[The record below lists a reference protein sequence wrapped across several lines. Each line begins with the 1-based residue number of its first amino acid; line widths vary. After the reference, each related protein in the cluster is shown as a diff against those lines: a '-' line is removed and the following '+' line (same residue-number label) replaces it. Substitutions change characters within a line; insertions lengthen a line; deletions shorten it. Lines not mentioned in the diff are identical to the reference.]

1 MSQKTEFC
9 HNPSQ
14 HLPGLHPD
22 QPVHAEMAALG
33 SAVPGIAVFTLISKE
48 GRNNVKYQELDR
60 SGLLKEQEMCR
71 KEYDMLKTRGLKLDM
86 SRGKPGKEQLDL
98 VSGILT
104 ILAEPDECLADD
116 MDVRNYGALS
126 GLPSAKALF
135 ADILG
140 CRPEECFVG
149 GNASLNLMYDT
160 ISKAY
165 THGLLHSEKPWGQ
178 LEKVKFLCPA
188 PGYDRH
194 FRVTESF
201 GAELITVRMT
211 STGPDMDQVEELVK
225 DPDVKGIWCV
235 PKYSNP
241 DGIIYSDETI
251 RRFAQLKPAAPDFVI
266 MWDNAYCVHEF
277 EGDFVP
283 FPDILTL
290 CREAGNPDMVFE
302 YASTSKITFP
312 GAGISVMAASEA
324 NQKYMQKLMGV
335 QTIGFDKVNQL
346 RHVKFLKDKEGTL
359 ALMKKHAAI
368 MRPKY
373 RMVLDM
379 LEENIAPL
387 GIAEWEKPK
396 GGYFI
401 SVNTMDGI
409 AKRTLAFC
417 KEAGVVMTPAGAT
430 FPYGIDPRDRN
441 IRVAPSLPPVEE
453 LKQAMEIFC
462 LSMRLAALEKLLSAG
477 I

>member
-1 MSQKTEFC
+1 MNYAKLGRS
-9 HNPSQ
+9 
-14 HLPGLHPD
+14 
-22 QPVHAEMAALG
+22 AL
-33 SAVPGIAVFTLISKE
+33 
-48 GRNNVKYQELDR
+48 
-60 SGLLKEQEMCR
+60 EQEQEKCES
-71 KEYDMLKTRGLKLDM
+71 EYEALKAQGLKLDM

-98 VSGILT
+98 VSGILS
-104 ILAEPDECLADD
+104 ILTEAEGCAADG
-116 MDVRNYGALS
+116 MDTRNYGGLA
-126 GLPSAKALF
+126 GLPSARALF

-149 GNASLNLMYDT
+149 GNSSLDLMYNT

-165 THGLLHSEKPWGQ
+165 THGLLHSEKPWCR
-178 LEKVKFLCPA
+178 LDKVKFLCPA

-201 GAELITVRMT
+201 GAELITVDMT
-211 STGPDMDQVEELVK
+211 PTGPDMDQVEDLVK
-225 DPDVKGIWCV
+225 DPAVKGIWCV

-251 RRFAQLKPAAPDFVI
+251 RRFARLKPAAEDFVI

-277 EGDFVP
+277 DGDFVP
-283 FPDILTL
+283 FPDILSL
-290 CREAGNPDMVFE
+290 CREEGRPDMVFE
-302 YASTSKITFP
+302 FASTSKITFP
-312 GAGISVMAASEA
+312 GGGISVMAASEA
-324 NQKYMQKLMGV
+324 NLKYMQKLFGV
-335 QTIGFDKVNQL
+335 QTIGYDKVNQL
-346 RHVKFLKDKEGTL
+346 RHVLYLKDKANTL

-368 MRPKY
+368 MKPKY

-379 LEENIAPL
+379 LEREIAPL
-387 GIAEWEKPK
+387 GIAEWQKPK

-409 AKRTLAFC
+409 AKRTLELC
-417 KEAGVVMTPAGAT
+417 REAGVTMTPAGAT

-453 LKQAMEIFC
+453 LRQAMEIFC
-462 LSMRLAALEKLLSAG
+462 VSMRLAALEKLLAD
-477 I
+477 

>member
-1 MSQKTEFC
+1 MNYAK
-9 HNPSQ
+9 
-14 HLPGLHPD
+14 
-22 QPVHAEMAALG
+22 LG
-33 SAVPGIAVFTLISKE
+33 RSAM
-48 GRNNVKYQELDR
+48 
-60 SGLLKEQEMCR
+60 EQEQEKCES
-71 KEYDMLKTRGLKLDM
+71 EYEALKAQGLKLDM

-98 VSGILT
+98 VSGILS
-104 ILAEPDECLADD
+104 ILTEAEDCAADGLD
-116 MDVRNYGALS
+116 TRNYGGLA
-126 GLPSAKALF
+126 GLPSARALF

-149 GNASLNLMYDT
+149 GNSSLDLMYNT

-165 THGLLHSEKPWGQ
+165 THGLLHSEKPWCR
-178 LEKVKFLCPA
+178 LDKVKFLCPA

-201 GAELITVRMT
+201 GAELITVDMT
-211 STGPDMDQVEELVK
+211 PTGPDMDLVEDLVK
-225 DPDVKGIWCV
+225 DPAVKGIWCV

-251 RRFAQLKPAAPDFVI
+251 LRFAQLKPAAEDFVI

-277 EGDFVP
+277 DGDFVP
-283 FPDILTL
+283 FPDILSL
-290 CREAGNPDMVFE
+290 CREAGRPDMVFE
-302 YASTSKITFP
+302 FASTSKITFP
-312 GAGISVMAASEA
+312 GGGISVMAASEA
-324 NQKYMQKLMGV
+324 NLKYMQKLFGV
-335 QTIGFDKVNQL
+335 QTIGYDKVNQL
-346 RHVKFLKDKEGTL
+346 RHVLFLKDKANTL

-368 MRPKY
+368 MKPKY

-379 LEENIAPL
+379 LEREIAPL
-387 GIAEWEKPK
+387 GIAEWQEPK

-409 AKRTLAFC
+409 AKRTLELC
-417 KEAGVVMTPAGAT
+417 REAGVTMTPAGAT

-453 LKQAMEIFC
+453 LRQAMEIFC
-462 LSMRLAALEKLLSAG
+462 VSMRLAALEKLLAG
-477 I
+477 